1 MTDTPTKLARLED
14 ILREMGS
21 VLVAYSGGVDS
32 TLLLSVA
39 HDVLGPKAIAAIATS
54 DTYPEEET
62 EAAQKFAR
70 SIGASFMVLHTD
82 EMEDPAF
89 VANDPNRCYYCKQ
102 ELFGKL
108 RSVAE
113 NEGLAWV
120 ADGSNSDDVSDYRP
134 GRKAASE
141 LEVRSPLLEAGLTK
155 SDIRELSRKR
165 GLPTWDKP
173 SMACLSSRIPYGT
186 SITPERLERV
196 FRAESYLRGLGLKQ
210 VRVRHHEDIARI
222 EVEARD
228 IPFLLEAGKRAEV
241 VEKLRALGYAY
252 VTIDLAG
259 YRTGSMNEVLGK
271 TS

>member
-1 MTDTPTKLARLED
+1 MTETQAKLETLNT
-14 ILREMGS
+14 ILKEMGS

-39 HDVLGPKAIAAIATS
+39 HEVLGPKSVAAIATS
-54 DTYPEEET
+54 ETYPEEET
-62 EAAQKFAR
+62 EAAKNFAM
-70 SIGASFMVLHTD
+70 SIGASYIMLHTD
-82 EMEDPAF
+82 EMTDPQF
-89 VANDPNRCYYCKQ
+89 VANDPNRCYFCKQ

-108 RSVAE
+108 RAVAE

-120 ADGSNSDDVSDYRP
+120 ADGSNSDDTGDYRP

-155 SDIRELSRKR
+155 SEIRELSRER

-186 SITPERLERV
+186 SITPERLDRI
-196 FRAESYLRGLGLKQ
+196 FRAESYLRRLGLKQ
-210 VRVRHHEDIARI
+210 VRVRHHDDIARI
-222 EVEARD
+222 EVEAKD
-228 IPFLLEAGKRAEV
+228 LSLLLDEGKRAEV
-241 VEKLRALGYAY
+241 VKEFRAIGYAY
-252 VTIDLAG
+252 VTLDLAG

-271 TS
+271 KS